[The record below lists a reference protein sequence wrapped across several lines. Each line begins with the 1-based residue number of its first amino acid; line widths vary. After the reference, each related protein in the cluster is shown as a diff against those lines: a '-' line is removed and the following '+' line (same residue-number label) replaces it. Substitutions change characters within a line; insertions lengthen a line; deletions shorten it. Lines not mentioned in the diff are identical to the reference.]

1 MSGIDPR
8 VAFSP
13 FPTFR
18 PSPDKEKQHA
28 YDASVT
34 GSIRLGLGMY
44 RTEEE
49 SREYYEKLRM
59 VKLP

>member
-8 VAFSP
+8 VVLSP

-18 PSPDKEKQHA
+18 PFSDKEKQRA
-28 YDASVT
+28 RDVSVT

-49 SREYYEKLRM
+49 SREYYEKLRA
-59 VKLP
+59 VELP